1 MIIRLQIASHINQT
15 LRTALL
21 ISEFDS
27 RVGDPLLV
35 TIGRPLPPE
44 EIRRRARDGR
54 ALMDYLRRETY
65 SLSPEPRK
73 DYSYG
78 LYLG

>member
-1 MIIRLQIASHINQT
+1 M
-15 LRTALL
+15 RTALL

-27 RVGDPLLV
+27 RVGDPLEV

-44 EIRRRARDGR
+44 EIRGRARHGR
-54 ALMDYLRRETY
+54 ALMEYLRRETY
-65 SLSPEPRK
+65 ALSPEPRK
-73 DYSYG
+73 DFSYG